1 MSEPRNWRNALFAVF
16 FLVGFAFA
24 GWMARIPHVRDQL
37 GIEVDEVGYLLL
49 AIAAGSAIGFLSASW
64 LVHRFGTDR
73 LTSMGL
79 IFIGAGLAIAGWAVE
94 ASSLPLVLAGFI
106 VTGNFISI
114 TNVAMNTSASANERV
129 IAKPIMPIYH
139 AFYSVGTVSGAGVGA
154 LFEGLKLDLG
164 LQSTLV
170 LAALIV
176 AAFITRRHIAPDVV
190 DEEDPVTMRDR
201 MRVWREPATLLLGV
215 FVLGSSL
222 MEGSAND
229 WLALLMVDGHGFSK
243 TAGAVLFAVF
253 LACMTAGRLLGV
265 IALQKLGRV
274 LTLRITFGG
283 ALVGLALVLLTDV
296 PALVIAGVLLW
307 GFGNALGF
315 PVAMSAA
322 GDDPRLGPARVATV
336 SSIGYL
342 SMIAG
347 PPVIGTLAAFGSL
360 RQAMLILLVIGLV
373 SWLLTPFTRENR
385 LSGVRR

>member
-1 MSEPRNWRNALFAVF
+1 MSDPKAWRNALFAVF

-37 GIEVDEVGYLLL
+37 GIGVDDVGYLLL
-49 AIAAGSAIGFLSASW
+49 AVAAGSAIGFVTASW

-73 LTSMGL
+73 LTSFGL
-79 IFIGAGLAIAGWAVE
+79 VFVGVGLTVAGWAVE
-94 ASSLPLVLAGFI
+94 AGSLTFVLVGFI
-106 VTGNFISI
+106 ITGNFISV
-114 TNVAMNTSASANERV
+114 TNVAMNTSASANERA

-154 LFEGLKLDLG
+154 LFEALRLDLG
-164 LQSTLV
+164 LQSTIV
-170 LAALIV
+170 LALLFGSALV
-176 AAFITRRHIAPDVV
+176 TRRFIAPDIV
-190 DEEDPVTMRDR
+190 DKDDPVTMRDR

-229 WLALLMVDGHGFSK
+229 WLALLMVDGHDFSK
-243 TAGAVLFAVF
+243 TAGAVLYAVF

-265 IALQKLGRV
+265 LALQRFGRV
-274 LTLRITFGG
+274 PTLRVTFGA
-283 ALVGLALVLLTDV
+283 ALAGLALVLLVDI
-296 PALVIAGVLLW
+296 PWLVVVGVLLW

-342 SMIAG
+342 SMLAG
-347 PPVIGTLAAFGSL
+347 PPVIGTLAASGSL
-360 RQAMLILLVIGLV
+360 RQAMLMLLVIGLV

>member
-1 MSEPRNWRNALFAVF
+1 
-16 FLVGFAFA
+16 
-24 GWMARIPHVRDQL
+24 MARIPHARDRL
-37 GIEVDEVGYLLL
+37 GIGVDDVGYLLL
-49 AIAAGSAIGFLSASW
+49 AVAAGSAIGFLTASW

-73 LTSMGL
+73 LTSFGL
-79 IFIGAGLAIAGWAVE
+79 VFIGVGLTIAGWAVE
-94 ASSLPLVLAGFI
+94 AGSLWIVIAGFI
-106 VTGNFISI
+106 VTGNFISV
-114 TNVAMNTSASANERV
+114 TNVAMNTSASANERA

-154 LFEGLKLDLG
+154 LFEGLNLDLG
-164 LQSTLV
+164 LQSTVVLV
-170 LAALIV
+170 LLFGAALW
-176 AAFITRRHIAPDVV
+176 TRRHIAPDTI
-190 DEEDPVTMRDR
+190 DEENPVTMRDR

-229 WLALLMVDGHGFSK
+229 WLALVMVDGHGFSK
-243 TAGAVLFAVF
+243 TAGAVLYAVF
-253 LACMTAGRLLGV
+253 LACMTAGRLIGV
-265 IALQKLGRV
+265 IVLQKLGRV
-274 LTLRITFGG
+274 LTLRITFGA
-283 ALVGLALVLLTDV
+283 ALGGLALVLLVDI
-296 PALVIAGVLLW
+296 PWLVVAGVLLW

-342 SMIAG
+342 SMLAG
-347 PPVIGTLAAFGSL
+347 PPVIGTLAAGGSL

-385 LSGVRR
+385 LTGDRR